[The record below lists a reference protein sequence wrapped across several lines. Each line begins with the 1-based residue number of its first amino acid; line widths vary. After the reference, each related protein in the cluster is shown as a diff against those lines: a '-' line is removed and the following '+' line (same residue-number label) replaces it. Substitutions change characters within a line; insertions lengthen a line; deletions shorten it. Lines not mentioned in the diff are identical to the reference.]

1 MPKVILCLGS
11 NKDPQRHIDAAKDLL
26 RHTVGA
32 IRFSPS
38 LWTEPIGG
46 KHKDCLYLNC
56 LAEGET
62 DMNYPTLHKALKD
75 LERRLGSTPH
85 ERANGIVRIDVDILK
100 VGSQRYNTDDWER
113 NYIKTLLAEL

>member
-11 NKDPQRHIDAAKDLL
+11 NKDPLRHIEAAKDLL
-26 RHTVGA
+26 RHTVDA

-38 LWTEPIGG
+38 LWTEPIGD
-46 KHKDCLYLNC
+46 KHQDCLYLNC

-62 DMNYPTLHKALKD
+62 DMDYPTLHNALKD
-75 LERRLGSTPH
+75 LEHRLGSTPH
-85 ERANGIVRIDVDILK
+85 ERENGIVRIDVDILK